1 MSTIPAVVERM
12 VVVPYETDWSI
23 PQYWE
28 AGDVVVKGLINIWVN
43 TLGDDLQIQIDTHS
57 TLKLPVYLLL
67 LAPPKR

>member
-28 AGDVVVKGLINIWVN
+28 AGDVVVKGLMNIWVN
-43 TLGDDLQIQIDTHS
+43 TLGDDLQIQIDTYS